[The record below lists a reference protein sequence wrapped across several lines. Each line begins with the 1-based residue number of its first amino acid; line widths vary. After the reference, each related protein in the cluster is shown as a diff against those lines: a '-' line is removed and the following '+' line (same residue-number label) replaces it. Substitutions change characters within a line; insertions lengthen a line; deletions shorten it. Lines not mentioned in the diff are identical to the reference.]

1 MASTSTSNPSAKSSF
16 SQTLHFITDIKL
28 QELEAQRLAYQEH
41 SKVLNEAKAA
51 GEKGDILKRV
61 ELLAKAVKSWM
72 GSGTVMKSTPSHGGS
87 GKQIVGGKLQLSD
100 LDFWLQ
106 QAKKDPG
113 FSREIATGWAD
124 TLEQHIRHTALR
136 FDAAKLFGTLFN
148 EWLASG
154 DSSTVAYQ
162 AGADDAAS
170 ESGETTASSSF
181 EFVESGRK
189 EMHEQKA
196 KLESIIF
203 DDVSVDAEKLKA
215 YLEGL
220 FESEEATKALEKL
233 RKEIHDFGYWFKRK
247 TITKADVETAIKG
260 LLATGLMDEEKRTT
274 LKAFQENPTVLDE
287 VASVLNMRM
296 ANIKSWSWPK
306 EGILVE
312 FRRHLNGK
320 YRYVVIS
327 FSTSSY

>member
-1 MASTSTSNPSAKSSF
+1 MASTSISNPSAKSSF

-28 QELEAQRLAYQEH
+28 QELETQRLAYQEH
-41 SKVLNEAKAA
+41 SKVLSEAKAA

-61 ELLAKAVKSWM
+61 ELLAKAIKSWM
-72 GSGTVMKSTPSHGGS
+72 GSGTVMKPTGGS
-87 GKQIVGGKLQLSD
+87 GSPQVVGGKLHLSD
-100 LDFWLQ
+100 LEFWLQ
-106 QAKKDPG
+106 QAKKDPS
-113 FSREIATGWAD
+113 FSREIAAGWAE

-162 AGADDAAS
+162 PGADDAVS
-170 ESGETTASSSF
+170 ESGASSSF
-181 EFVESGRK
+181 EFVEPGRK
-189 EMHEQKA
+189 EMHDHKV

-203 DDVSVDAEKLKA
+203 DDFSVDTEKLKV
-215 YLEGL
+215 YLESL
-220 FESEEATKALEKL
+220 FESEEATKSLEKL
-233 RKEIHDFGYWFKRK
+233 RKEIHDFGYTFKRK

-260 LLATGLMDEEKRTT
+260 VLATALMDEEKRST

-306 EGILVE
+306 EGIVVE
-312 FRRHLNGK
+312 FRRHLNSK
-320 YRYVVIS
+320 YRYVANSLS
-327 FSTSSY
+327 FPSSY